1 MILFLSDH
9 SLGYDAGK
17 QIAATDGKFL
27 PEDEDYDFV
36 EEDRWIDGFEDGCRC
51 SLRFFEH
58 SDNNT
63 FSIFCESG
71 LERTWIADIA
81 NEDSIDLT
89 IKIPIPPDELIKA
102 AGYHA
107 VNFNLQETEEVFR
120 IQAPRRFANDTKER
134 KIYYPSEETPLW
146 TIFQYDLE
154 IIKEEAPM
162 ESKIDLISK
171 ITKK

>member
-1 MILFLSDH
+1 MRFFDH
-9 SLGYDAGK
+9 S
-17 QIAATDGKFL
+17 
-27 PEDEDYDFV
+27 DEK
-36 EEDRWIDGFEDGCRC
+36 
-51 SLRFFEH
+51 
-58 SDNNT
+58 T

-71 LERTWIADIA
+71 LERTWVAEIAD
-81 NEDSIDLT
+81 EGSIVLT
-89 IKIPIPPDELIKA
+89 ITIPVPPDELIKA

-107 VNFNLQETEEVFR
+107 VNFNLEETEEVFI

-154 IIKEEAPM
+154 IIKEEAPL

-171 ITKK
+171 ITNKK

>member
-1 MILFLSDH
+1 MRFFDH
-9 SLGYDAGK
+9 S
-17 QIAATDGKFL
+17 
-27 PEDEDYDFV
+27 DEK
-36 EEDRWIDGFEDGCRC
+36 
-51 SLRFFEH
+51 
-58 SDNNT
+58 T

-71 LERTWIADIA
+71 LERTWVAEIVD
-81 NEDSIDLT
+81 EDSIVLT
-89 IKIPIPPDELIKA
+89 ITIPVPPDELIKA

-107 VNFNLQETEEVFR
+107 VNFNLEETEEVFI

-154 IIKEEAPM
+154 IIKEEAPL

-171 ITKK
+171 ITNKK